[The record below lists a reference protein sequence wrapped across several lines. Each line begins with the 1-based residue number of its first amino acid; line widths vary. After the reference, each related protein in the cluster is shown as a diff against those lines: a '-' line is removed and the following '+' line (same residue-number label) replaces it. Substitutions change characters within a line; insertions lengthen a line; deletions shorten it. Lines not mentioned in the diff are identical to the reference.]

1 MKLIERLECPF
12 CKKKKFKSLFKKKYS
27 HSDLQKFI
35 SNYYKSTLLNMKLK
49 NEVYEINE
57 CVNCKGLFQK
67 FIPDDDFSN
76 FLYNNLISAN
86 KSIKKKSDYLKKNQ
100 SKLNEDSSLISSLY
114 KKKTNNIKILE
125 FGCGWGF
132 WSKFMK
138 SKLFNITTCEFSI
151 KRHDHLIKNKISN
164 YRNLNEIKGR
174 FDFIYSEEVLEH
186 ITSPLDTLKQLKGLL
201 SKSGF
206 MLHRFP
212 STFLFKEKLIYNYRP
227 KKDCAHPLEHINLIY
242 KKSFIKL
249 CEKLNLS
256 IYNPLKIKNQKLK
269 SKVKN
274 LKSNFLFNSVIL
286 HRND

>member
-12 CKKKKFKSLFKKKYS
+12 CEEKIFKSLFKKNYS
-27 HSDLQKFI
+27 HPD
-35 SNYYKSTLLNMKLK
+35 LLNFI
-49 NEVYEINE
+49 NEYYQSTSLDLSLENEIYEIFE
-57 CVNCKGLFQK
+57 CSNCNGLFQK
-67 FIPDDDFSN
+67 FIPDNDFSN
-76 FLYNNLISAN
+76 FLYDNLISA
-86 KSIKKKSDYLKKNQ
+86 KDSLKKKSDYYIKNKN
-100 SKLNEDSSLISSLY
+100 KLNEDLSIISKLCN
-114 KKKTNNIKILE
+114 KKVDEIKILE